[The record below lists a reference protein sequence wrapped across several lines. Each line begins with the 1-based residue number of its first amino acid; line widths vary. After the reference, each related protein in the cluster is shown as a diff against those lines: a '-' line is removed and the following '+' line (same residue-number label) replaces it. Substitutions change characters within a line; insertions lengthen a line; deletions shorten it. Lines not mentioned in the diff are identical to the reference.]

1 MNPRPKYDSDAGR
14 TLRALMQLGRDAAAR
29 PTHAE
34 LDRGLNALFARI
46 AVRDNRRELWL
57 RRSLLALAVVACLIG
72 GERLGVSL
80 RDRWHN
86 AEAPALAYRVEGGS
100 VLEGGY
106 LRGSG
111 NGEIKVLFNEGTQAV
126 FMRGARGRLRT
137 VDEQGSR
144 VVLDHGTASFEVAR
158 SKSLHWFVEAG
169 PFLVAVKGTRFTVT
183 WDPVTEQF
191 ELDLRHGQ
199 VVVSGPVLE
208 GNIELSAGRRLV
220 VNLPR
225 AETRISDER
234 TGGSEPSRPEPPVR
248 VDSTDVAPPTA
259 ASSTSSKGSS
269 QGAPSSSA
277 VKAARSTWGEQLA
290 RGQWDR
296 ILEDAERAG
305 IETTLEKAPSE
316 ELFALADAARYR
328 RRLDVAR
335 AALLAQRRRFPQ
347 SPRSLDAVFLLG
359 RITEARDRPRALEW
373 YDDYLS
379 RAATGA
385 YAAEALGRKMILTNE
400 LGGRAAARPIAEEYL
415 RRFPGGSY
423 AGSARALCT
432 P

>member
-1 MNPRPKYDSDAGR
+1 MKPRRELGAESGR
-14 TLRALMQLGRDAAAR
+14 QLGALTRLGRDAVAR
-29 PTHAE
+29 PTAVE
-34 LDRGLNALFARI
+34 LDRGLNGLLARI
-46 AVRDNRRELWL
+46 AARDERRE
-57 RRSLLALAVVACLIG
+57 RRVRRALLAVAAVACLILG
-72 GERLGVSL
+72 VRLGASL
-80 RDRWHN
+80 RERWHTSD
-86 AEAPALAYRVEGGS
+86 APALAYRVEGGH

-106 LRGSG
+106 LRSSG
-111 NGEIKVLFNEGTQAV
+111 NGEVKVSFSEGTQV
-126 FMRGARGRLRT
+126 VLMPGARGRLRA
-137 VDEQGSR
+137 VDQQGSR

-158 SKSLHWFVEAG
+158 SKNLHWFVEAG
-169 PFLVAVKGTRFTVT
+169 PFLVAVKGTRFTVS
-183 WDPVTEQF
+183 WDPVSEQF
-191 ELDLRHGQ
+191 ELNLRHGQ

-225 AETRISDER
+225 AETRISE
-234 TGGSEPSRPEPPVR
+234 EKE
-248 VDSTDVAPPTA
+248 VAPENSAPDPAVGA
-259 ASSTSSKGSS
+259 AAPE
-269 QGAPSSSA
+269 APSSSA
-277 VKAARSTWGEQLA
+277 PTSVSKKPNPGPAPAVSGAKPARSGWSEQLA

-305 IETTLEKAPSE
+305 IEATLEKASSN

-328 RRLDVAR
+328 GRVDVAR

-347 SPRSLDAVFLLG
+347 GPRSLDALFLLG
-359 RITEARDRPRALEW
+359 RVTEAQDRSRAIEW

-379 RAATGA
+379 RAATGT
-385 YAAEALGRKMILTNE
+385 YAAEALGRKMILIKE
-400 LGGRAAARPIAEEYL
+400 LRGRAAATPIAEEYL